1 MLRGSYRNCI
11 YTAYTQQCR
20 EGPTETASIQ
30 HTRNDA
36 ERLLRKL
43 PLHRTHATM
52 PRGSCGNCLY
62 TAHTRRCRE
71 APVETASIPHTHS
84 SIWMIFR
91 TGHLQRTFLSACH
104 LPTPQ
109 TGLSPKAQGPPLA
122 TQKTQE
128 PSIQDHLWRLRP
140 RPSLI
145 PNIITSH
152 SPVPSPLSG
161 PLLMFSLPDT
171 LLMLYWLRQ

>member
-52 PRGSCGNCLY
+52 PRGSCGNCIY
-62 TAHTRRCRE
+62 TAYTQFHMDDLQDR
-71 APVETASIPHTHS
+71 ASSKNISLGLSSPHTPD
-84 SIWMIFR
+84 WPVTEGPR
-91 TGHLQRTFLSACH
+91 
-104 LPTPQ
+104 PTSGYPENP
-109 TGLSPKAQGPPLA
+109 GAVY
-122 TQKTQE
+122 
-128 PSIQDHLWRLRP
+128 P
-140 RPSLI
+140 RPSVE
-145 PNIITSH
+145 T
-152 SPVPSPLSG
+152 
-161 PLLMFSLPDT
+161 
-171 LLMLYWLRQ
+171 